1 MHGYVAQPGHLLIY
15 ITGLKPLNNMNKLKE
30 IGVTM
35 FITAAVIS
43 LIETIYFG
51 CNLTPM
57 SRAEEQWDVI
67 CALIVILA
75 FSFMLAGKV
84 LEKKN
89 EKNI

>member
-1 MHGYVAQPGHLLIY
+1 MKNLKIIGGILAIVAI
-15 ITGLKPLNNMNKLKE
+15 GLN
-30 IGVTM
+30 I
-35 FITAAVIS
+35 
-43 LIETIYFG
+43 IETIYFG

>member
-1 MHGYVAQPGHLLIY
+1 MTENIHETIQKNANKKIGAILAIVSLV
-15 ITGLKPLNNMNKLKE
+15 LN
-30 IGVTM
+30 T
-35 FITAAVIS
+35 
-43 LIETIYFG
+43 IETIYFG

>member
-1 MHGYVAQPGHLLIY
+1 M
-15 ITGLKPLNNMNKLKE
+15 KNLKE
-30 IGVTM
+30 IGAIM
-35 FITAAVIS
+35 FITGAVLNI
-43 LIETIYFG
+43 IETIYFG